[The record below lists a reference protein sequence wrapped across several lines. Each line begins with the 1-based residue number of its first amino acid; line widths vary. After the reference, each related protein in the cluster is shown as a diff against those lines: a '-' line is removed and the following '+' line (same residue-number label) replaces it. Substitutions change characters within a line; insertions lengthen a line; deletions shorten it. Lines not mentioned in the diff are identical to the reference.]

1 MSCIN
6 EVQRRG
12 LREMGIYRVSGL
24 NSDIQRLRKA
34 FETSKSSVEL
44 SCFLIPNGNCSL
56 ILDPRDASW
65 MVSHV
70 DIHAVT
76 GLLKNYLRDLP
87 ESLFTNNDIYQKYT
101 EARGTCRLSILHLF

>member
-34 FETSKSSVEL
+34 FETSKSSVEF
-44 SCFLIPNGNCSL
+44 SRFLTLFLTL
-56 ILDPRDASW
+56 IVHS
-65 MVSHV
+65 
-70 DIHAVT
+70 
-76 GLLKNYLRDLP
+76 
-87 ESLFTNNDIYQKYT
+87 F
-101 EARGTCRLSILHLF
+101 